1 MLLVFLFSLRSI
13 TLHTEISF
21 GRTDSPSIQKQH
33 MHIHVFNFSFSYLS
47 QFKFPSTQF
56 AYFLLIWINSV
67 EIYFYL
73 FYIFVAFAKGIF
85 YSTIFSNSLLFFYWS
100 IFWVIIIHSTTII
113 EIAKGIFYSI
123 IFSNSLLFFY
133 WSIFWVIIIHSTTII
148 EIIIW
153 LILLDF
159 SDI

>member
-73 FYIFVAFAKGIF
+73 FYIFVAFAEGIF
-85 YSTIFSNSLLFFYWS
+85 YSTF
-100 IFWVIIIHSTTII
+100 
-113 EIAKGIFYSI
+113 A
-123 IFSNSLLFFY
+123 NSLLFFY

-153 LILLDF
+153 LVFFRLFRYIIISSANNGNF
-159 SDI
+159 IAS

>member
-1 MLLVFLFSLRSI
+1 MLCCVNPLSLASQDTFQQFVWFWENMLLVFLFSLHSV

-100 IFWVIIIHSTTII
+100 IFWV
-113 EIAKGIFYSI
+113 
-123 IFSNSLLFFY
+123 
-133 WSIFWVIIIHSTTII
+133 VIIHSTTII

-153 LILLDF
+153 LILLGF